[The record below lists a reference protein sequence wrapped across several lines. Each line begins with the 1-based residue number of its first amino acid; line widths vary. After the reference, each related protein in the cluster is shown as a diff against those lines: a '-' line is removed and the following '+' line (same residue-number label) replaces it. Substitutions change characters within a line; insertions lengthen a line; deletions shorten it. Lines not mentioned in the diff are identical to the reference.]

1 MQNHHNT
8 RRQFL
13 KGLGALSAS
22 TLIPVSAFGANVLNP
37 NSISFDNSVFEQ
49 NNAQTIILYLYGG
62 ASELAGNLTNL
73 EEINAKSQNPYP
85 LDSITVTKN
94 HFWQEAGGD
103 VMERLL
109 NNKDIN
115 IYRTCYRTVDG
126 HRDHGTCTTQAQCG
140 TAKFQQGIATTLASV
155 LDYNNALSMDANNP
169 KSLMPFISLDGN
181 SKFYLN
187 DGLDIPNSFKPVTL
201 DPRNNP
207 YTLSGGNE
215 RYVLDPSKPQTTS
228 EYLENLAKRY
238 NVDGVFKSYFERR
251 RILDDYIKEI
261 QEIQPPSGIEYP
273 NTRFGTLIK
282 NAVTIM
288 LDNPYTKLLTMGTPG
303 LGGWDDHSQA
313 LANYPRKM
321 SDLFEALEVAIE
333 HIKNSGKTNINI
345 VIFSEFG
352 RNVNYNNAKGWDHG
366 NNQNVYWLGG
376 WDYFNHQA
384 IVGETKLTGNA
395 PRIYTK
401 PTNDSYHFQIF
412 SVASTLFKLYGITN
426 PEVITRNQEIK
437 NLIA

>member
-1 MQNHHNT
+1 
-8 RRQFL
+8 
-13 KGLGALSAS
+13 
-22 TLIPVSAFGANVLNP
+22 
-37 NSISFDNSVFEQ
+37 
-49 NNAQTIILYLYGG
+49 
-62 ASELAGNLTNL
+62 
-73 EEINAKSQNPYP
+73 
-85 LDSITVTKN
+85 
-94 HFWQEAGGD
+94 
-103 VMERLL
+103 
-109 NNKDIN
+109 
-115 IYRTCYRTVDG
+115 
-126 HRDHGTCTTQAQCG
+126 
-140 TAKFQQGIATTLASV
+140 
-155 LDYNNALSMDANNP
+155 MDANNP

-187 DGLDIPNSFKPVTL
+187 DGLDISNSFKPVTL

-215 RYVLDPSKPQTTS
+215 RYVLDPSKPQTAS

-261 QEIQPPSGIEYP
+261 QNIQPPSGIEYP
-273 NTRFGTLIK
+273 DTRFGTLIK
-282 NAVTIM
+282 NAVTVM

-303 LGGWDDHSQA
+303 LGGWDNHSQA
-313 LANYPRKM
+313 LSNYPKKM
-321 SDLFEALEVAIE
+321 SELFEALEVAIE

-366 NNQNVYWLGG
+366 NNQNVYWFGG
-376 WDYFNHQA
+376 WDYFNHQG
-384 IVGETKLTGNA
+384 IVGKTKLTGNA

-401 PTNDSYHFQIF
+401 PTSDSYHFQVF

-426 PEVITRNQEIK
+426 PEVITKNPSIK
-437 NLIA
+437 DLIV